1 MKIPSVSNI
10 KHKRYEPS
18 KMKRKTFNQITIIF
32 SLGKAGERFVVSILL
47 LLLFDIKWFSSL
59 NY

>member
-1 MKIPSVSNI
+1 MNRVKRNAKLLI
-10 KHKRYEPS
+10 KL
-18 KMKRKTFNQITIIF
+18 QLF